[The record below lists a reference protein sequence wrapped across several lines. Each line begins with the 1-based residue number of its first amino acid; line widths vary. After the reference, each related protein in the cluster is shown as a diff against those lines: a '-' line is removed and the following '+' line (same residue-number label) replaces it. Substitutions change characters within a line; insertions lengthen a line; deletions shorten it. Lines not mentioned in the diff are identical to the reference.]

1 MRRTNPWKELERLA
15 KGAQRAQLVPALG
28 SGFVTQ
34 AAIEGAHP
42 LRPPAAVDWPEILRG
57 VATEFSCKRA
67 AALIERDVPGQTTLL
82 WDSMLGE
89 LAGKGPGAASA
100 WERKLRRSVARR
112 LRQDTTMHELTRPFV
127 DSFLQLG
134 WNDVMCFNF
143 DNVLLPRAVKP
154 THRVRSAARRA
165 SLVAQL
171 SKSPKPVRAARLA
184 GPRKTS
190 SQPKSGSARV
200 WFPHGHQSDPDSIV
214 LGAHAYGLRLA
225 AMQAAFDD
233 HARAPAPRPADGLD
247 TWVATALER
256 PLLFIG
262 LSLTREE
269 WTVWWLLSQR
279 ARFLARRPAEKK
291 PPAFVFAIRPS
302 THDKLELH
310 AAFHTLARACELLDL
325 RLLEFSDFRT
335 GWGKLRSALGWK
347 S

>member
-1 MRRTNPWKELERLA
+1 MKRTNPWKDLERVM
-15 KGAQRAQLVPALG
+15 KGPHATRLVPALG

-34 AAIEGAHP
+34 AAVEGAHP
-42 LRPPAAVDWPEILRG
+42 LRPPAAIDWPEILRG

-67 AALIERDVPGQTTLL
+67 SAHIHQEVPGQTTLL

-89 LAGKGPGAASA
+89 LAGRGAGAASE

-112 LRQDTTMHELTRPFV
+112 LREDVTMNELTRPFV
-127 DSFLQLG
+127 ESFLKLG
-134 WNDVMCFNF
+134 WDDIMCFNF
-143 DNVLLPRAVKP
+143 DNVLLPRATKP

-165 SLVAQL
+165 SLVAEL
-171 SKSPKPVRAARLA
+171 D
-184 GPRKTS
+184 GT
-190 SQPKSGSARV
+190 RV

-214 LGAHAYGLRLA
+214 LGAHAYGLRIA
-225 AMQAAFDD
+225 AMQAAFDA
-233 HARAPAPRPADGLD
+233 HARATAPRKAHELD

-302 THDKLELH
+302 THDKLEAH

-325 RLLEFSDFRT
+325 KLLEFSEFRA
-335 GWGKLRSALGWK
+335 GWGKLRGALGWK
-347 S
+347 